1 MVKLSP
7 KKRSPR
13 NAKNRGKGAQYP
25 MKVGDEFEVD
35 IFDVAPN
42 GEGVAKI
49 KNYPVFIKNA
59 KLNEHVKIRITSLT
73 GGAADAEITA

>member
-1 MVKLSP
+1 MSI
-7 KKRSPR
+7 
-13 NAKNRGKGAQYP
+13 GE
-25 MKVGDEFEVD
+25 EFEVS

-59 KLNEHVKIRITSLT
+59 KLNERVKIRIISLT
-73 GGAADAEITA
+73 AGTADAEIIS

>member
-1 MVKLSP
+1 LISVP

-13 NAKNRGKGAQYP
+13 NAKNRGRSVQYP
-25 MKVGDEFEVD
+25 ISVGEEFEVT

-49 KNYPVFIKNA
+49 KNYPVFIKGA
-59 KLNEHVKIRITSLT
+59 KLNERVKVRLTSIS
-73 GGAADAEITA
+73 GGAADAEIVQ